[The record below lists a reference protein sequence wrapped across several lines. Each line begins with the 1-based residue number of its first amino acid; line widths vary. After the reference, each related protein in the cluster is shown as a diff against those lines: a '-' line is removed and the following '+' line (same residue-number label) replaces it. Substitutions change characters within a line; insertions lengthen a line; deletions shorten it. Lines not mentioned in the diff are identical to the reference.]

1 MRTLGHRQAI
11 EEQAGKAMEGN
22 VFVDVMLRKTWTLL
36 NSWFSNLPDLEFYT
50 ILPDVSEQFISGDS
64 PVVVMQFNNN
74 PIWVPADAPKAGIID
89 LTEILK
95 PRTIDFGWL
104 FHRM

>member
-1 MRTLGHRQAI
+1 VICRFVASQTMRTLGHRQAI
-11 EEQAGKAMEGN
+11 EEQAGKAVEGN

-50 ILPDVSEQFISGDS
+50 VLPDVSEQFISGDS

-74 PIWVPADAPKAGIID
+74 PIWVQPMRRRQASLI
-89 LTEILK
+89 
-95 PRTIDFGWL
+95 
-104 FHRM
+104 